1 MNRSKLFLSNRNK
14 MFEKG
19 KSGNPNGRPV
29 GSVSDK
35 VKMWNELGEW
45 FTTQGAAKCMRIM
58 NDMEDEEYIKH
69 YTALLE
75 YFKPKQAR
83 VTHAGDEKAP
93 VVINVHSDL

>member
-1 MNRSKLFLSNRNK
+1 MPFP
-14 MFEKG
+14 KG
-19 KSGNPNGRPV
+19 TSGNPSGRPQ
-29 GSVSDK
+29 GAISDK

-45 FTTQGAAKCMRIM
+45 FVQEGAAKCMRIM

-83 VTHAGDEKAP
+83 ITHSGDEKAP
-93 VVINVHSDL
+93 VIIQVHSDL

>member
-1 MNRSKLFLSNRNK
+1 

-29 GSVSDK
+29 GAVSDK

-45 FTTQGAAKCMRIM
+45 FVQEGAAKCMRIM
-58 NDMEDEEYIKH
+58 NEMEDEEYIKH

-83 VTHAGDEKAP
+83 MTMAGDSKAP
-93 VVINVHSDL
+93 VIIQVHSDL

>member
-1 MNRSKLFLSNRNK
+1 

-29 GSVSDK
+29 GTVSDK

-45 FTTQGAAKCMRIM
+45 FVSEGAAKCMRIM

-83 VTHAGDEKAP
+83 ITHSGDEKAP
-93 VVINVHSDL
+93 VIIQVHSDL

>member
-1 MNRSKLFLSNRNK
+1 

-29 GSVSDK
+29 GTVSDK
-35 VKMWNELGEW
+35 VRMWNELGEW
-45 FTTQGAAKCMRIM
+45 FVSEGAQKCMRIM

-83 VTHAGDEKAP
+83 ITHSGDEKSP
-93 VVINVHSDL
+93 VIIQVHSDL

>member
-1 MNRSKLFLSNRNK
+1 MP
-14 MFEKG
+14 FEKG
-19 KSGNPNGRPV
+19 ISGNPNGRPV
-29 GSVSDK
+29 GAVSDK

-45 FTTQGAAKCMRIM
+45 FVQEGAAKCMRIM

-83 VTHAGDEKAP
+83 VTHAGDDKAP
-93 VVINVHSDL
+93 VIIQVHSDL

>member
-1 MNRSKLFLSNRNK
+1 

-29 GSVSDK
+29 GTVSEK
-35 VKMWNELGEW
+35 VKMSNELGEW
-45 FTTQGAAKCMRIM
+45 FVQEGAQKCMRIM

-83 VTHAGDEKAP
+83 ITHSGDEKAP
-93 VVINVHSDL
+93 VIIQVHSDL

>member
-1 MNRSKLFLSNRNK
+1 

-29 GSVSDK
+29 GTVSDK

-45 FTTQGAAKCMRIM
+45 FVQEGAAKCMRIM

-83 VTHAGDEKAP
+83 ITHSGDEKAP
-93 VVINVHSDL
+93 VIIQVHSDL

>member
-1 MNRSKLFLSNRNK
+1 MP
-14 MFEKG
+14 FEKG
-19 KSGNPNGRPV
+19 ISGNPNGRPI
-29 GSVSDK
+29 GAVSDK

-45 FTTQGAAKCMRIM
+45 FTQQGAAKCMRIM
-58 NDMEDEEYIKH
+58 NEMEDEEYIKH

-83 VTHAGDEKAP
+83 VTHAGDEKSP

>member
-1 MNRSKLFLSNRNK
+1 

-29 GSVSDK
+29 GTVSEK

-45 FTTQGAAKCMRIM
+45 FVQEGAAKCMRIM

-93 VVINVHSDL
+93 VIIQVHSDL

>member
-1 MNRSKLFLSNRNK
+1 VQ
-14 MFEKG
+14 E
-19 KSGNPNGRPV
+19 
-29 GSVSDK
+29 
-35 VKMWNELGEW
+35 
-45 FTTQGAAKCMRIM
+45 GAAKCMRIM

-93 VVINVHSDL
+93 VIIQVHSDL

>member
-1 MNRSKLFLSNRNK
+1 

-29 GSVSDK
+29 GAVSDK

-45 FTTQGAAKCMRIM
+45 FVQEGAAKCMRIM
-58 NDMEDEEYIKH
+58 NNMENEEYIKH

-83 VTHAGDEKAP
+83 ITHSGDEKAP
-93 VVINVHSDL
+93 VIIQVHSDL

>member
-1 MNRSKLFLSNRNK
+1 

-29 GSVSDK
+29 GAISDK

-45 FTTQGAAKCMRIM
+45 FVQEGAAKCMRIM

-83 VTHAGDEKAP
+83 VTHAGDDKAP
-93 VVINVHSDL
+93 VIIQVHSDL